1 MGGSAGAED
10 GEYLCPGSAL
20 LHHRHRT
27 TTIAFELPVVS
38 HLAETTSLAK
48 WNVHRHDRNLAEAL
62 SSGLAQ
68 LVS

>member
-1 MGGSAGAED
+1 MED
-10 GEYLCPGSAL
+10 GKKLCLGLAL

-27 TTIAFELPVVS
+27 ITMAFELPVVS
-38 HLAETTSLAK
+38 HLSKATSLAK